1 MALQA
6 INQNL
11 IELYGEVLTS
21 AYIRVE
27 PKLEKS
33 GDRVLYEIYFYRDK
47 DSYLAGGLTIK
58 KNESYVIEYGVT
70 NGGYILYGLHYLLV
84 QHMMTL
90 TKYDEELGENVPF
103 YNEIDLTIV
112 DVDAPA

>member
-11 IELYGEVLTS
+11 IGLYGEVLTS

-33 GDRVLYEIYFYRDK
+33 GDKVSYEIYFYRDK
-47 DSYLAGGLTIK
+47 DSYLNGGLTIK
-58 KNESYVIEYGVT
+58 KNESYTIEYSVT
-70 NGGYILYGLHYLLV
+70 NGGYILYGLHYLLL
-84 QHMMTL
+84 QKL
-90 TKYDEELGENVPF
+90 LSLKYYDIDLGEELPVYSES
-103 YNEIDLTIV
+103 DLSIV
-112 DVDAPA
+112 DVDTP